1 MGSDSPQ
8 RILHAGPDRIRETFG
23 VRHPSF
29 ELAPSR
35 CALERVPRI
44 DTKYPANERHHDRS
58 LPATG
63 PGGSASRGDSGAA
76 LSPSRK
82 KESTTSRLPR
92 TATAQMPTVRPSG
105 QAGDHGSIATTAA
118 ARQIV

>member
-8 RILHAGPDRIRETFG
+8 RILHAGPDLIRETFG

-76 LSPSRK
+76 LSVK
-82 KESTTSRLPR
+82 
-92 TATAQMPTVRPSG
+92 
-105 QAGDHGSIATTAA
+105 GSIDG
-118 ARQIV
+118 IVQMQRDDKCRIRL